1 MTIWTVILLAGVG
14 SFLLRLSFLALV
26 RGDQVPDLAQ
36 RALRLVPAAVL
47 AALVVPAVTP
57 SGDWTRPV
65 AAVVAGAGG
74 LAHAQH
80 AVDAGRGHGRAVAR
94 ARDHLEGV
102 LP

>member
-1 MTIWTVILLAGVG
+1 MTIWTVILLAGAG

-65 AAVVAGAGG
+65 AAVVAGLVAWRSRSMLWTLIAGMG
-74 LAHAQH
+74 VLWL
-80 AVDAGRGHGRAVAR
+80 AR
-94 ARDHLEGV
+94 AII
-102 LP
+102 

>member
-1 MTIWTVILLAGVG
+1 MTIWTVIALAGVG

-57 SGDWTRPV
+57 SGDWTRPA
-65 AAVVAGAGG
+65 AAVVAALAAWRTRSMLWTLVAGM
-74 LAHAQH
+74 
-80 AVDAGRGHGRAVAR
+80 
-94 ARDHLEGV
+94 GV
-102 LP
+102 LWLVRALT

>member
-1 MTIWTVILLAGVG
+1 MTIWTVIVLAGAG

-57 SGDWTRPV
+57 SGDWTRPAAAIV
-65 AAVVAGAGG
+65 AALAAWRTRSMLWTLVAGMGV
-74 LAHAQH
+74 LWL
-80 AVDAGRGHGRAVAR
+80 AR
-94 ARDHLEGV
+94 AIT
-102 LP
+102 

>member
-57 SGDWTRPV
+57 AGDWTRPA
-65 AAVVAGAGG
+65 AAVVAALAAWRTRSMLWTLVAGM
-74 LAHAQH
+74 
-80 AVDAGRGHGRAVAR
+80 
-94 ARDHLEGV
+94 GV
-102 LP
+102 LWLVRALT

>member
-26 RGDQVPDLAQ
+26 RGEQVPDLAQ

-57 SGDWTRPV
+57 AGDWARPAAAV
-65 AAVVAGAGG
+65 AAAAVAWRTRSMLWTLVAGMAVLW
-74 LAHAQH
+74 LAK
-80 AVDAGRGHGRAVAR
+80 
-94 ARDHLEGV
+94 GV
-102 LP
+102 FS